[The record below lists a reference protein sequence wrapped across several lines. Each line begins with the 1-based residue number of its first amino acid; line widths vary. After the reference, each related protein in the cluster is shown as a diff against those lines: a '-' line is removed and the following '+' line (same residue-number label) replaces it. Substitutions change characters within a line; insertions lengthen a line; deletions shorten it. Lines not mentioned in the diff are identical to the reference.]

1 MTRFR
6 LAALSAL
13 FAVSSAHAEIVVE
26 ERSLTAPAARPATY
40 GGASTAVAATAPAT
54 APATPATPGA
64 PAAAAAANAGSPLWQ
79 QYTQVEQLQQQ
90 LGQLQGLVEQQ
101 GFLIEKLQNDL
112 RLRYTDLDQRFTAL
126 QEQQLQQQQAAATAA
141 SSPVPGDAGA
151 PASSTIEE
159 EKRAYL
165 AAYDTFRIGGP
176 DKAIPPMLAFV
187 KRYPNSSFVPGAYYW
202 LGEFYLN
209 ASTPDQDAAQ
219 KQFDIVLGNYP
230 SSPKAPAAL
239 YKSGAILDLRG
250 KPQEAK
256 KRMQELLQKYPQ
268 SAEAS
273 LAQSYLDALE
283 SSTQSAKVDK
293 SEATKPAPASKPA
306 AGKSASAKGAKSAK
320 ATPQT
325 SSRKKN

>member
-6 LAALSAL
+6 LAALAAL
-13 FAVSSAHAEIVVE
+13 IAASTAHADIIVE
-26 ERSLTAPAARPATY
+26 ERSLTAPVARQGTA
-40 GGASTAVAATAPAT
+40 GSASSAVAATAVASAA
-54 APATPATPGA
+54 APAS
-64 PAAAAAANAGSPLWQ
+64 AAAAGAGTGGAANAGSPAWQ

-112 RLRYTDLDQRFTAL
+112 RLRYTDLDQRFSAL
-126 QEQQLQQQQAAATAA
+126 QEQQLQQQAAATAA
-141 SSPVPGDAGA
+141 QATPAAAGSTAGAGA
-151 PASSTIEE
+151 PASSTSEE

-230 SSPKAPAAL
+230 NSPKAPAAL

-283 SSTQSAKVDK
+283 SSTQSAKA
-293 SEATKPAPASKPA
+293 EAAKPAPASKPA
-306 AGKSASAKGAKSAK
+306 SGKSAATKGAK
-320 ATPQT
+320 ATTRT

>member
-6 LAALSAL
+6 LATLSVLLA
-13 FAVSSAHAEIVVE
+13 AATVHADIIVE
-26 ERSLTAPAARPATY
+26 ERSLSAAAPRTAPNSGDSNAVTATAAAPA
-40 GGASTAVAATAPAT
+40 GAATT
-54 APATPATPGA
+54 
-64 PAAAAAANAGSPLWQ
+64 NAGSPAWQ
-79 QYTQVEQLQQQ
+79 QYTQIEQLQQQ
-90 LGQLQGLVEQQ
+90 LGQLQGVVEQQ

-126 QEQQLQQQQAAATAA
+126 QEQQLQQQAAAATAA
-141 SSPVPGDAGA
+141 AESSAAGA
-151 PASSTIEE
+151 ATPAAASPAGSSSEE

-230 SSPKAPAAL
+230 NSPKAAAAL
-239 YKSGAILDLRG
+239 YKTGAILDLRG
-250 KPQEAK
+250 KPQEAR
-256 KRMQELLQKYPQ
+256 KRMEELLQKYPQ

-283 SSTQSAKVDK
+283 RSAQAAKA
-293 SEATKPAPASKPA
+293 EAAKPAPASKPTT
-306 AGKSASAKGAKSAK
+306 GKSAATKDAKTDKSSS
-320 ATPQT
+320 QT